1 MREKKTWDLW
11 NKDQIIYEREKKPW
25 DLCNKEQIIYERE
38 KNMRFME

>member
-25 DLCNKEQIIYERE
+25 DLCNKEQIIYG
-38 KNMRFME
+38 N

>member
-38 KNMRFME
+38 KNMRFML